1 MGIVRY
7 AIGDCEAFDSYSVG
21 LGADGRYR
29 AAAGREPGSD
39 YADRSYLLP
48 GKGPWIGQVAW
59 LLSLASAPVVGVLMA
74 TKQPGNPYGWVW
86 LLYGFWRGGVQTFTE
101 SYSIYGLLVAPG
113 SLPLAE
119 LGVPLAAVSWLLGI
133 AMLPFVLLLFPSG
146 RLPSPRWRVVAWMTG
161 TALVVGLTVCSVVP
175 GESAFVPVEN
185 PFGAAGFMGE
195 AAFVLFD
202 VSLLTIFL
210 MILLS
215 AISPFVRFRRATGVE
230 RQQLKWFAYAGVLL
244 LVTQIHQ
251 LLPGG
256 NLPEPW
262 DSFEEAVSFALLPV
276 AIGIAVL
283 RYRLWDIDVII
294 RRTLVYSV
302 LTATLALVYFGS
314 VVLLQGLFTA
324 VGGGKQSP
332 FVIVLSTLAI
342 AALFSP
348 MRGRVQDG
356 IDRRFYRRKYDAA
369 QTLAAF
375 AATARDEVEMERL
388 AAGLL
393 HVIKETMQPAAVSLW
408 LKPTAADPSPV
419 RLRSGYSGQAQR
431 PKRWHK

>member
-1 MGIVRY
+1 
-7 AIGDCEAFDSYSVG
+7 
-21 LGADGRYR
+21 
-29 AAAGREPGSD
+29 
-39 YADRSYLLP
+39 
-48 GKGPWIGQVAW
+48 
-59 LLSLASAPVVGVLMA
+59 
-74 TKQPGNPYGWVW
+74 
-86 LLYGFWRGGVQTFTE
+86 
-101 SYSIYGLLVAPG
+101 
-113 SLPLAE
+113 
-119 LGVPLAAVSWLLGI
+119 
-133 AMLPFVLLLFPSG
+133 
-146 RLPSPRWRVVAWMTG
+146 
-161 TALVVGLTVCSVVP
+161 
-175 GESAFVPVEN
+175 
-185 PFGAAGFMGE
+185 MGE

-215 AISPFVRFRRATGVE
+215 AISPFGRFRRATGVE
-230 RQQLKWFAYAGVLL
+230 RQQLKL
-244 LVTQIHQ
+244 
-251 LLPGG
+251 
-256 NLPEPW
+256 
-262 DSFEEAVSFALLPV
+262 
-276 AIGIAVL
+276 
-283 RYRLWDIDVII
+283 
-294 RRTLVYSV
+294 
-302 LTATLALVYFGS
+302 
-314 VVLLQGLFTA
+314 
-324 VGGGKQSP
+324 